1 MAAASRW
8 GVFIVC
14 ALLLVSGLFA
24 KTFGEAE
31 RYGYLTD
38 IMPGD
43 WGATNVWLDSTDCT
57 VARGTWL
64 ALCEDS
70 RLVPFSERAEADD
83 PGHALLLQAWSA
95 ATGRRATLAD
105 VARLNTILNTVGL
118 VALAGLLVAL
128 RAWLTALALLVL
140 GPAEYLF
147 WMGTS
152 PHWSFIG
159 MASLAAVL
167 PLALL
172 ARAEGLLGRRA
183 AAAWIAAGLL
193 FLACVT
199 LVRES
204 IGIMGLLTSL
214 AAIAWSGFRECG
226 VKTPRVKTSSTV
238 ARLAILAAVAALSF
252 LSFDAPRL
260 AVAARDSAFDMP
272 AAERIHRHGLSHTAY
287 LGLGFVENS
296 FGILYDDYFGYA
308 TARAHAPDIV
318 LLSPEYFALMGKLYL
333 ARLMEDP
340 IEVARIYAVK
350 AGLMLERPTIHPG
363 PPLGLVVAVALAH
376 FLVLTAF
383 GWWRRIDFR
392 QGLVV
397 EVVALAFLG
406 LFVAQGMVAMPSH
419 MYILPVNAFVLV
431 LAGVMVES
439 ILRAL
444 LSYASLVFPSAS
456 VGADQRRMPP

>member
-1 MAAASRW
+1 M
-8 GVFIVC
+8 
-14 ALLLVSGLFA
+14 LLVSGVFG

-31 RYGYLTD
+31 RYSYLTD

-57 VARGTWL
+57 VARGIWL
-64 ALCEDS
+64 ALCEDG

-118 VALAGLLVAL
+118 VALAGLLAAL

-140 GPAEYLF
+140 GPVEYLF

-152 PHWSFIG
+152 PHCFIG

-172 ARAEGLLGRRA
+172 ARAEGLLVRRA
-183 AAAWIAAGLL
+183 AAAWIAAGLM

-214 AAIAWSGFRECG
+214 AAIAWSVFQEWRA
-226 VKTPRVKTSSTV
+226 KTPRVKTSSTV
-238 ARLAILAAVAALSF
+238 VRLASLAAVAALSF
-252 LSFDAPRL
+252 LAFEAPRL
-260 AVAARDSAFDMP
+260 AVAARNTSFDMA

-296 FGILYDDYFGYA
+296 FGILYDDYFGFA
-308 TARAHAPDIV
+308 TARAHAPDVV

-333 ARLMEDP
+333 ARVMEDP

-350 AGLMLERPTIHPG
+350 AALMLERPTIHPG
-363 PPLGLVVAVALAH
+363 PPLGPVVAVALAH
-376 FLVLTAF
+376 FFALTAF

-397 EVVALAFLG
+397 EAVALAFLG

-444 LSYASLVFPSAS
+444 LSCASLVFPSAS
-456 VGADQRRMPP
+456 AGANQRRMPP

>member
-14 ALLLVSGLFA
+14 ALLLVSGVFG
-24 KTFGEAE
+24 KTFSAAE

-43 WGATNVWLDSTDCT
+43 WAATNVWLDSTDCT
-57 VARGTWL
+57 LARGTWL
-64 ALCEDS
+64 ALCENG
-70 RLVPFSERAEADD
+70 RLVPISERAEADD
-83 PGHALLLQAWSA
+83 PGHALLLQIWST
-95 ATGRRATLAD
+95 ATGRRATLTDA
-105 VARLNTILNTVGL
+105 ARLNTILNAVGL

-128 RAWLTALALLVL
+128 RAWLAALALLVL

-167 PLALL
+167 PMALL

-183 AAAWIAAGLL
+183 AAAWITAGLL
-193 FLACVT
+193 FLAVVA

-214 AAIAWSGFRECG
+214 AALAWSGFRG
-226 VKTPRVKTSSTV
+226 WRAGMPRLLV
-238 ARLAILAAVAALSF
+238 RIAILAVVASLSF
-252 LSFDAPRL
+252 MAFAAPKL
-260 AVAARDSAFDMP
+260 AVAARDAIFDMTT
-272 AAERIHRHGLSHTAY
+272 AERIDRHGLSHTLY

-296 FGILYDDYFGYA
+296 FGIVYDDEFGYA
-308 TARAHAPDIV
+308 TARVHVPGIV
-318 LLSPEYFALMGKLYL
+318 LLSPEYFRLMTKLYL
-333 ARLMEDP
+333 ARIMEDP

-363 PPLGLVVAVALAH
+363 PPLGVVVAIALVH

-397 EVVALAFLG
+397 EAVALAFLG
-406 LFVAQGMVAMPSH
+406 LFVAQGMVALPSH
-419 MYILPVNAFVLV
+419 MYIVPANAFVLV
-431 LAGVMVES
+431 LAGVIAES
-439 ILRAL
+439 ALRAL
-444 LSYASLVFPSAS
+444 VTCASFVFPSAS
-456 VGADQRRMPP
+456 GKADQRRILP